1 MRRIRHRIAVS
12 ESARRTVAPH
22 FPGTYDIIPNGIDV
36 GAFAAPMPRP
46 RDMPADRS
54 HILYVGRLEP
64 RKGVDVLIRAMPIV
78 GARIAGARLVIVGD
92 GPDREALMSLA
103 RSVGADA
110 QFAGRVDDQQLPA
123 YMQASDIV
131 CSPALGGE
139 SFGIVLL
146 EAMAGGTPVVA
157 SRIEGYTELLGGDD
171 CAVLVPPRDPD
182 ALAAALAALLGDEG
196 RRRSL
201 GARGAI
207 KAREYD
213 WPAIARR
220 LERIYQTVRARP

>member
-1 MRRIRHRIAVS
+1 
-12 ESARRTVAPH
+12 
-22 FPGTYDIIPNGIDV
+22 
-36 GAFAAPMPRP
+36 
-46 RDMPADRS
+46 
-54 HILYVGRLEP
+54 
-64 RKGVDVLIRAMPIV
+64 
-78 GARIAGARLVIVGD
+78 
-92 GPDREALMSLA
+92 
-103 RSVGADA
+103 
-110 QFAGRVDDQQLPA
+110 
-123 YMQASDIV
+123 MQASDIV

-157 SRIEGYTELLGGDD
+157 SRIEGYTELLGGND

-196 RRRSL
+196 RRHSL

-213 WPAIARR
+213 WPAIAVR
-220 LERIYQTVRARP
+220 LESIYETLRESTPA